1 MQIFIKYKSSSS
13 VCLYYVHIHPNHCV
27 LIHSGHYCSDLL
39 SLNGDFEI
47 ELEVVFQ
54 WDLYLT
60 SLYPLHSIFSVV
72 RLKAGTISSC
82 RISLPKTSL
91 CCQLESN
98 ILAIWNKPHNTDCS
112 TYTAN
117 TEGVCDHKS
126 FATTFAISLAAPMR
140 SSSSAANIFG
150 IQAKC
155 WIINIC
161 AEDAFDHTQLALVK
175 DKTSGGQ
182 ESNKKS
188 TFVTIGNI
196 TYIL

>member
-1 MQIFIKYKSSSS
+1 MFIFIPTVVKCAHTQWTLLFRFIIFQTLRLSWKWSS
-13 VCLYYVHIHPNHCV
+13 N
-27 LIHSGHYCSDLL
+27 
-39 SLNGDFEI
+39 ET
-47 ELEVVFQ
+47 
-54 WDLYLT
+54 LYLT
-60 SLYPLHSIFSVV
+60 SLYPLHSIFSAV

-117 TEGVCDHKS
+117 TERVCDHKS
-126 FATTFAISLAAPMR
+126 FATIFAISLAAPMS
-140 SSSSAANIFG
+140 SSSSASNIFG

-188 TFVTIGNI
+188 TFVTTGNI

>member
-1 MQIFIKYKSSSS
+1 MKCAHTQWTLLFRFMIFKWW
-13 VCLYYVHIHPNHCV
+13 LWDRAG
-27 LIHSGHYCSDLL
+27 SGLPMRPL
-39 SLNGDFEI
+39 SYI
-47 ELEVVFQ
+47 IIP
-54 WDLYLT
+54 
-60 SLYPLHSIFSVV
+60 SV

-82 RISLPKTSL
+82 RISLPKTYL

-117 TEGVCDHKS
+117 TERVCDHKS
-126 FATTFAISLAAPMR
+126 FATTFAISLAAPMS
-140 SSSSAANIFG
+140 SSSSASNIFG

-155 WIINIC
+155 WIINIR
-161 AEDAFDHTQLALVK
+161 AEDAFDHTQLALEK

-188 TFVTIGNI
+188 TFVTTGNI

>member
-1 MQIFIKYKSSSS
+1 M
-13 VCLYYVHIHPNHCV
+13 
-27 LIHSGHYCSDLL
+27 LIHSGHYCSDLW
-39 SLNGDFEI
+39 SLNGDSEI

-60 SLYPLHSIFSVV
+60 SLYPLRSIFSAV

-82 RISLPKTSL
+82 RISLPKTYL

-117 TEGVCDHKS
+117 TERVCDHKS
-126 FATTFAISLAAPMR
+126 FATTFAISLAAPMS
-140 SSSSAANIFG
+140 SSSSALNIFG

-155 WIINIC
+155 WIINIR
-161 AEDAFDHTQLALVK
+161 AEDAFDHTQLALEK

-188 TFVTIGNI
+188 TFVTTGNI